1 MLFIRKKGIL
11 RPTQQMRLS
20 LAAMTLIIY
29 YNKRV
34 EPIRSMSSTAI
45 RENTGNW
52 IIRGTYLNVSGIRK
66 S

>member
-1 MLFIRKKGIL
+1 MLFIRTKGIL

-29 YNKRV
+29 YHKRV